1 MPNKSHAKTGKW
13 DTYLKKLLK
22 QVHPNT
28 GFSTL
33 GKRVTC
39 DIICHLSDKLCA
51 VATMLTMHSGKQTVS
66 SREVQTAVRL
76 TFPGELAKH
85 AVSQGVKSVTKFT
98 SSDPTGN
105 RTEMAGLQFSVG
117 RAERE
122 LRKHVGKLRVGAGA
136 PVYLAGVL
144 EYIGAEFLELSGNA
158 ARDDKRGRITP
169 RHIYLA
175 TYNDEELAKLLSDV
189 VITEGGVLPHIHRF
203 HLVKKGG
210 RGKGGKGLG
219 KKGAAGTRK
228 VLRDN
233 IQGITKNA
241 LQRLAYKAGVKMM
254 GGLCYEELR
263 GVMKVFLENR
273 LRDIITVTEH
283 NRRKTVTRGDLVT
296 SAKGN
301 AILNYKN
308 VTNSKLV
315 GGAKSAPAQGGIQK
329 PHRYHPGTVA
339 LRNIRRQ
346 QKNVKYLIQR
356 APFQRLVR
364 EIGQDYKTDLRFDPL
379 FMDALQTL
387 TEAYMVSLLKDVN
400 LVAIHAH
407 KTTIQPRDIQI
418 ARRIRGE
425 LQY

>member
-1 MPNKSHAKTGKW
+1 MPNESHTKTGKW
-13 DTYLKKLLK
+13 DTYLKKVLK
-22 QVHPNT
+22 QVHPDT
-28 GFSTL
+28 GFSSL

-85 AVSQGVKSVTKFT
+85 AVSEGVKAVTKFT
-98 SSDPTGN
+98 SNTPKGN
-105 RTEMAGLQFSVG
+105 RSGTAGLQFSVG
-117 RAERE
+117 RAEGE
-122 LRKHVGKLRVGAGA
+122 LRKHAGKLRVGAGA

-144 EYIGAEFLELSGNA
+144 EYISAEFLELSGNA
-158 ARDDKRGRITP
+158 ARDNKKSRITP

-219 KKGAAGTRK
+219 KAGAKRYRK

-273 LRDIITVTEH
+273 
-283 NRRKTVTRGDLVT
+283 
-296 SAKGN
+296 
-301 AILNYKN
+301 
-308 VTNSKLV
+308 
-315 GGAKSAPAQGGIQK
+315 
-329 PHRYHPGTVA
+329 
-339 LRNIRRQ
+339 
-346 QKNVKYLIQR
+346 
-356 APFQRLVR
+356 
-364 EIGQDYKTDLRFDPL
+364 
-379 FMDALQTL
+379 
-387 TEAYMVSLLKDVN
+387 
-400 LVAIHAH
+400 
-407 KTTIQPRDIQI
+407 
-418 ARRIRGE
+418 
-425 LQY
+425 